1 MGVAA
6 EEASCGEKGRR
17 TAGLMGLVA
26 AVRAGLA
33 AAWARQS
40 EVPKV
45 TTIPIP
51 QPRVPGRP
59 GAPRRI

>member
-1 MGVAA
+1 M

-17 TAGLMGLVA
+17 TAGHMGPVA
-26 AVRAGLA
+26 AAQAGLA
-33 AAWARQS
+33 AAWARRC

-45 TTIPIP
+45 TTIPTP
-51 QPRVPGRP
+51 QPRAPAWP

>member
-1 MGVAA
+1 MTSAHH
-6 EEASCGEKGRR
+6 EEV
-17 TAGLMGLVA
+17 GLMGLVA
-26 AVRAGLA
+26 AARAGLA
-33 AAWARQS
+33 AAWARRS

-51 QPRVPGRP
+51 QPRVQGRP